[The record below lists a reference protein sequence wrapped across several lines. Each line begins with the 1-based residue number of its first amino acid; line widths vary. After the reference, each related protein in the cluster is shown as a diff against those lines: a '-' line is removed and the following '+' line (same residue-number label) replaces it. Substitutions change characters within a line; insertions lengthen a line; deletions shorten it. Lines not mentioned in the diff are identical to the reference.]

1 MARNLSTNSGTD
13 VVGPELERELDRLS
27 VEQALRDFEIAN
39 ARTIDVT
46 QRLVDLST
54 EVRELRER
62 LVSTQEALAAARRRE
77 PRRSVRPRR
86 SVSPSSPRRSARA
99 CAGEAADPPRTL
111 VAVLVYGGAE
121 FVPACIESLAGS
133 WSRARSTGWCST
145 TAVPTRRG
153 ATPSASSARRAAW
166 GTTARR
172 ATWASRGT

>member
-62 LVSTQEALAAARRRE
+62 VVSLQEALAA
-77 PRRSVRPRR
+77 
-86 SVSPSSPRRSARA
+86 
-99 CAGEAADPPRTL
+99 
-111 VAVLVYGGAE
+111 
-121 FVPACIESLAGS
+121 
-133 WSRARSTGWCST
+133 SRAENTAIRASATFRLAELSTKIR
-145 TAVPTRRG
+145 ARLRR
-153 ATPSASSARRAAW
+153 
-166 GTTARR
+166 
-172 ATWASRGT
+172 